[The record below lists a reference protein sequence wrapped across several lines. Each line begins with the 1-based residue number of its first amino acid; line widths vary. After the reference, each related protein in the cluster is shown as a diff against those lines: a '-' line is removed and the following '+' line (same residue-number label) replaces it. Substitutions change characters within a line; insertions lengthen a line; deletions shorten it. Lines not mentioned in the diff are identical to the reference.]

1 MIVDYDH
8 TWMLGDDYDCETCG
22 FTWNSLRFEEW
33 EDDLWILQMSVG
45 CYGGE
50 SVFSNDENFAVLAEA
65 IIVDCLSYENFS
77 ESDADY
83 LRKLIKE
90 LSND

>member
-1 MIVDYDH
+1 MIVDYNH
-8 TWMLGDDYDCETCG
+8 TWMLGDDWDCDTCG
-22 FTWNSLRFEEW
+22 YTWNTLRLEEW
-33 EDDLWILQMSVG
+33 DDDLWYVTMSVG

-50 SVFSNDENFAVLAEA
+50 SVMSTDENFAVLAEA

-90 LSND
+90 LSNE

>member
-1 MIVDYDH
+1 MIVDYNH
-8 TWMLGDDYDCETCG
+8 TWMLGDDSDCDTCG
-22 FTWNSLRFEEW
+22 WTWNSLRLEEW
-33 EDDLWILQMSVG
+33 DDDIWQLVMSVG

-50 SVFSNDENFAVLAEA
+50 SVLTNDPSFKEKAEF
-65 IIVDCLSYENFS
+65 IIATCLTYENFS

-83 LRKLIKE
+83 LHKLIKE

>member
-1 MIVDYDH
+1 MIVDYNH

-22 FTWNSLRFEEW
+22 YTWNSLRLEEW
-33 EDDLWILQMSVG
+33 DDDIWQLCMSVG

-50 SVFSNDENFAVLAEA
+50 SVMSNDENFAVLANK
-65 IIVDCLSYENFS
+65 IIDECLTYENFS
-77 ESDADY
+77 ESDAEY
-83 LRKLIKE
+83 VRKLIKE

>member
-1 MIVDYDH
+1 MIVDYNR
-8 TWMLGDDYDCETCG
+8 TWMLGGDYDCDTCG
-22 FTWNSLRFEEW
+22 FTWNNLRFEEW
-33 EDDLWILQMSVG
+33 DDNLWHLSMSVG

-50 SVFSNDENFAVLAEA
+50 SVFSNDPAFKEKAAW
-65 IIVDCLSYENFS
+65 IIADCSTYENFS

-90 LSND
+90 KAL

>member
-22 FTWNSLRFEEW
+22 FTWNSLRLEDW
-33 EDDLWILQMSVG
+33 DDDLWHLSMSVG

-65 IIVDCLSYENFS
+65 IIVDCLRYENFS

-90 LSND
+90 LSSE